1 MSKPQADNPEN
12 PLHHIE
18 RHDMEVDGIN
28 DWQVAVMRN
37 SITISKRFSDGK
49 YGGRGGA
56 LQAAIRY
63 RDELL
68 AQTDLF
74 AHQMWLRSV
83 IRRNNTS
90 GIPGVT
96 RCEQRDKRSPN
107 SRYVFWAARWTD
119 EFGIGRL
126 RSFSVLRFGEQEAKQ
141 LAIAEREFQLKRV
154 CVAKGSHWSDPFCSQ
169 NKKPKPQAP
178 DV

>member
-1 MSKPQADNPEN
+1 MDKPQADNPEN

-18 RHDMEVDGIN
+18 RHDMDVDGIN

-49 YGGRGGA
+49 YGGRGEA
-56 LQAAIRY
+56 LQAAIHY
-63 RDELL
+63 RDDLL
-68 AQTDLF
+68 AKTDHF
-74 AHQMWLRSV
+74 SHQIWLRSI
-83 IRRNNTS
+83 IRRNNKS
-90 GIPGVT
+90 GIPGVA
-96 RCEQRDKRSPN
+96 RCEQIDKRNPN
-107 SRYVFWAARWTD
+107 TRYAFWSARWTD
-119 EFGIGRL
+119 EYGIGRQ
-126 RSFSVLRFGEQEAKQ
+126 RSFTVLRHGELEAKQ

-154 CVAKGSHWSDPFCSQ
+154 CAAKGSHWSDPFCSQ

>member
-1 MSKPQADNPEN
+1 MDKPQSDKPEN
-12 PLHHIE
+12 TLHHIYRMDIE
-18 RHDMEVDGIN
+18 KGSVHT
-28 DWQVAVMRN
+28 WQVKAVRFN
-37 SITISKRFSDGK
+37 IIKTKNFSDTT
-49 YGGRGGA
+49 YGGRDKA

-107 SRYVFWAARWTD
+107 SRYVCWTAQWTD
-119 EFGIGRL
+119 EHGIRCQRG
-126 RSFSVLRFGEQEAKQ
+126 FSVARYGEHEAKR
-141 LAIAEREFQLKRV
+141 LAIVERESQLKRV
-154 CVAKGSHWSDPFCSQ
+154 CAAKASHRRDPYYSQ
-169 NKKPKPQAP
+169 KKKPKPQTP
-178 DV
+178 DD